1 MWGARGSMPD
11 LSWEMRLGGIVAGVD
26 EVGRG
31 PLAGPVVAAAVILDP
46 ANLPRELDGLDDSKA
61 LSAEARAHYLTVLRR
76 VAIIGIGAASVE
88 VIDRINILQA
98 SMLAMSRAVARL
110 SRGPDVALIDGN
122 RAPKLAC
129 RAVTLVKGDSL
140 SLSIAAAS
148 VVAKETR
155 DRAMVQLHARYPG
168 YGWARNVGY
177 PTAAHRAALGTIGL
191 TRHHR
196 RSFGPVRALLG
207 LPCDEDVA
215 ALDAAE

>member
-1 MWGARGSMPD
+1 MPD
-11 LSWEMRLGGIVAGVD
+11 LSWEIRLGGLVAGVD

-31 PLAGPVVAAAVILDP
+31 PLAGPVVAAAVILDR

-76 VAIIGIGAASVE
+76 VAIIGIGAASVGE
-88 VIDRINILQA
+88 IDRINILQA
-98 SMLAMSRAVARL
+98 SMLAMARAVGRLARQ
-110 SRGPDVALIDGN
+110 PDVALIDGN

-129 RAVTLVKGDSL
+129 RAVTLVKGDAI

-155 DRAMVQLHARYPG
+155 DRAMVQLDARYPG
-168 YGWARNVGY
+168 YGWARNAGY
-177 PTAAHRAALGTIGL
+177 PTAAHRAALGVIGL

-196 RSFGPVRALLG
+196 RSFGPVRALLE
-207 LPCDEDVA
+207 LPVEDIA

>member
-1 MWGARGSMPD
+1 MPD
-11 LSWEMRLGGIVAGVD
+11 LSWEIRLGGIVAGVD

-76 VAIIGIGAASVE
+76 VAIIGIGAASVDE
-88 VIDRINILQA
+88 IDRINILQA
-98 SMLAMSRAVARL
+98 SMLAMARAVGRL
-110 SRGPDVALIDGN
+110 SRLPDVALIDGN

-129 RAVTLVKGDSL
+129 RAVTLVKGDAI

-148 VVAKETR
+148 VVAKQTR
-155 DRAMVQLHARYPG
+155 DRAMVQLDARYPG
-168 YGWARNVGY
+168 YGWARNAGY
-177 PTAAHRAALGTIGL
+177 PTAAHRAALDVIGL
-191 TRHHR
+191 TCHHR

-207 LPCDEDVA
+207 LP
-215 ALDAAE
+215 DAAE

>member
-1 MWGARGSMPD
+1 MPD
-11 LSWEMRLGGIVAGVD
+11 LSWEIRLGGLVAGVD

-31 PLAGPVVAAAVILDP
+31 PLAGPVVAAAVILDR

-76 VAIIGIGAASVE
+76 VAVIGIGAASVGE
-88 VIDRINILQA
+88 IDRINILQA
-98 SMLAMSRAVARL
+98 SMLAMARAVGRLARQ
-110 SRGPDVALIDGN
+110 PDVALIDGN

-129 RAVTLVKGDSL
+129 RAVTLVKGDAI

-155 DRAMVQLHARYPG
+155 DRAMVQLDARYPG
-168 YGWARNVGY
+168 YGWARNAGY
-177 PTAAHRAALGTIGL
+177 PTAAHRAALGVIGL

-196 RSFGPVRALLG
+196 RSFGPVRALLE
-207 LPCDEDVA
+207 LPVEDIA

>member
-1 MWGARGSMPD
+1 MPD
-11 LSWEMRLGGIVAGVD
+11 LSWEIRLGGLVAGVD

-76 VAIIGIGAASVE
+76 VAIIGIGAASAGE
-88 VIDRINILQA
+88 IDRINILQA
-98 SMLAMSRAVARL
+98 SMLAMARAVGRLARQ
-110 SRGPDVALIDGN
+110 PDVALIDGN

-129 RAVTLVKGDSL
+129 RAVTLVKGDAI

-155 DRAMVQLHARYPG
+155 DRAMVQLDARYPG
-168 YGWARNVGY
+168 YGWARNAGY
-177 PTAAHRAALGTIGL
+177 PTAAHRAALGVIGL

-196 RSFGPVRALLG
+196 RSFGPVRALLE
-207 LPCDEDVA
+207 LPVEDIA

>member
-1 MWGARGSMPD
+1 MPD

-46 ANLPRELDGLDDSKA
+46 KNLPRELDGLDDSKV
-61 LSAEARAHYLTVLRR
+61 LTAEARAHYFTVLRR
-76 VAIIGIGAASVE
+76 VAIIGIGAASVGE
-88 VIDRINILQA
+88 IDRINILQA
-98 SMLAMSRAVARL
+98 SMLAMVRAVGRL
-110 SRGPDVALIDGN
+110 GRLPDVALIDGN

-129 RAVTLVKGDSL
+129 KAVPLVRGDAI

-155 DRAMVQLHARYPG
+155 DRGMIQLDARYPG
-168 YGWARNVGY
+168 YGWARNAGY

-191 TRHHR
+191 TCHHR
-196 RSFGPVRALLG
+196 RSFGPVRAILEAQG
-207 LPCDEDVA
+207 I

>member
-1 MWGARGSMPD
+1 MPD
-11 LSWEMRLGGIVAGVD
+11 LSWEIRLGGRVAGVD

-46 ANLPRELDGLDDSKA
+46 ANLPRELDGLDDSKV

-76 VAIIGIGAASVE
+76 VAIIGIGAASAGE
-88 VIDRINILQA
+88 IDRINILQA
-98 SMLAMSRAVARL
+98 SMLAMARAVGRLARQ
-110 SRGPDVALIDGN
+110 PDVALIDGN

-129 RAVTLVKGDSL
+129 RAVTLVKGDAI

-155 DRAMVQLHARYPG
+155 DRAMVQLDARYPG
-168 YGWARNVGY
+168 YGWARNAGY
-177 PTAAHRAALGTIGL
+177 PTAAHRAALGVIGL

-196 RSFGPVRALLG
+196 RSFGPVRALLE
-207 LPCDEDVA
+207 LPVEDIA

>member
-1 MWGARGSMPD
+1 MPD
-11 LSWEMRLGGIVAGVD
+11 LSWEIRLGGLVAGVD

-31 PLAGPVVAAAVILDP
+31 PLAGPVVAAAVILDR

-76 VAIIGIGAASVE
+76 VAVIGIGAASVGE
-88 VIDRINILQA
+88 IDRINILQA
-98 SMLAMSRAVARL
+98 SMLAMARAVARL
-110 SRGPDVALIDGN
+110 SRPPDVALIDGN

-129 RAVTLVKGDSL
+129 RAVTLVKGDAI

-155 DRAMVQLHARYPG
+155 DRAMVQLDARYPG
-168 YGWARNVGY
+168 YGWARNAGY
-177 PTAAHRAALGTIGL
+177 PTAAHRAALGVIGL

-196 RSFGPVRALLG
+196 RSFGPVRALLE
-207 LPCDEDVA
+207 LPVEDIA

>member
-1 MWGARGSMPD
+1 MPD
-11 LSWEMRLGGIVAGVD
+11 LSWEIRLGGIVAGVD

-76 VAIIGIGAASVE
+76 VAIIGIGAASVDE
-88 VIDRINILQA
+88 IDRINILQA
-98 SMLAMSRAVARL
+98 SMLAMARAVGRL
-110 SRGPDVALIDGN
+110 SRLPDVALIDGN

-129 RAVTLVKGDSL
+129 RAVTLVKGDAI

-148 VVAKETR
+148 VVAKQTR
-155 DRAMVQLHARYPG
+155 DRAMVQLDARYPG
-168 YGWARNVGY
+168 YGWARNAGY
-177 PTAAHRAALGTIGL
+177 PTAAHRAALGVIGL

-196 RSFGPVRALLG
+196 RSFGPVRALLE
-207 LPCDEDVA
+207 LPVEDIA

>member
-1 MWGARGSMPD
+1 MPD
-11 LSWEMRLGGIVAGVD
+11 LSWEIRLGGLVAGVD

-46 ANLPRELDGLDDSKA
+46 ANLPRELDGLDDSKV

-76 VAIIGIGAASVE
+76 VAVIGIGAASVGE
-88 VIDRINILQA
+88 IDRINILQA
-98 SMLAMSRAVARL
+98 SMLAMARAVGRLARQ
-110 SRGPDVALIDGN
+110 PDVALIDGN

-129 RAVTLVKGDSL
+129 RAVTLVKGDAI

-155 DRAMVQLHARYPG
+155 DRAMVQLDARYPG
-168 YGWARNVGY
+168 YGWARNAGY
-177 PTAAHRAALGTIGL
+177 PTAAHRAALGVIGL

-196 RSFGPVRALLG
+196 RSFGPVRALLE
-207 LPCDEDVA
+207 LPVEDIA

>member
-1 MWGARGSMPD
+1 MPD
-11 LSWEMRLGGIVAGVD
+11 LSWEIRLGGIVAGVD

-46 ANLPRELDGLDDSKA
+46 ANLPRELDGLDDSKV
-61 LSAEARAHYLTVLRR
+61 LSAEARAHYVSVLRR
-76 VAIIGIGAASVE
+76 VAIIGIGAASVDE
-88 VIDRINILQA
+88 IDRINILQA
-98 SMLAMSRAVARL
+98 SMLAMARAVARL

-122 RAPKLAC
+122 RAPKLSC
-129 RAVTLVKGDSL
+129 RAVTLVKGDTL

-168 YGWARNVGY
+168 YGWASNVGY
-177 PTAAHRAALGTIGL
+177 PTAAHRAALGVIGL

-207 LPCDEDVA
+207 LAADEDIA

>member
-1 MWGARGSMPD
+1 MPD
-11 LSWEMRLGGIVAGVD
+11 LSWEIRLGGLVAGVD

-46 ANLPRELDGLDDSKA
+46 ANLPRELDGLDDSKV

-76 VAIIGIGAASVE
+76 VAIIGIGAASVGE
-88 VIDRINILQA
+88 IDRINILQA
-98 SMLAMSRAVARL
+98 SMLAMARAVGRLARQ
-110 SRGPDVALIDGN
+110 PDVALIDGN

-129 RAVTLVKGDSL
+129 RAVTLVKGDAI

-155 DRAMVQLHARYPG
+155 DRAMVQLDARYPG
-168 YGWARNVGY
+168 YGWARNAGY
-177 PTAAHRAALGTIGL
+177 PTAAHRAALGVIGL

-196 RSFGPVRALLG
+196 RSFGPVRALLE
-207 LPCDEDVA
+207 LPVEDIA

>member
-1 MWGARGSMPD
+1 MPD

-46 ANLPRELDGLDDSKA
+46 ANLPPELDGLDDSKA
-61 LSAEARAHYLTVLRR
+61 LSADARARYLAVLRR
-76 VAIIGIGAASVE
+76 VAVIGVGAASVAE
-88 VIDRINILQA
+88 IDRINILQA
-98 SMLAMSRAVARL
+98 SMLAMTRAVARL
-110 SRGPDVALIDGN
+110 GRRPDVALIDGN

-129 RAVTLVKGDSL
+129 RAVTLVKGDAI

-155 DRAMVQLHARYPG
+155 DRAMALLDCRYPG
-168 YGWARNVGY
+168 YGWAQNAGY
-177 PTAAHRAALGTIGL
+177 PTAAHRRALGAIGL

-207 LPCDEDVA
+207 PSLDIA
-215 ALDAAE
+215 ARDAAE

>member
-1 MWGARGSMPD
+1 MPD
-11 LSWEMRLGGIVAGVD
+11 LSWEIRLGGLVAGVD

-76 VAIIGIGAASVE
+76 VAIIGIGAASVGE
-88 VIDRINILQA
+88 IDRINILQA
-98 SMLAMSRAVARL
+98 SMLAMARAVGRLARQ
-110 SRGPDVALIDGN
+110 PDVALIDGN

-129 RAVTLVKGDSL
+129 RAVTLVKGDAI

-155 DRAMVQLHARYPG
+155 DRAMVQLDARYPG
-168 YGWARNVGY
+168 YGWARNAGY
-177 PTAAHRAALGTIGL
+177 PTAAHRAALGVIGL

-196 RSFGPVRALLG
+196 RSFGPVRALLE
-207 LPCDEDVA
+207 LPVEDIA